1 MMRDERLTD
10 VGTNEVVLTSV
21 SFSSLLPH
29 PLFDPW
35 LISSSQLHL
44 TPRDHTIMYAVVDC
58 IPEHYR
64 QNRLFALLP
73 TWQQYCLF

>member
-10 VGTNEVVLTSV
+10 VGMNEVVLTSV
-21 SFSSLLPH
+21 SFSLLLPY

-35 LISSSQLHL
+35 LISSQLHL

-73 TWQQYCLF
+73 TWQQYYLF